1 MARLTAI
8 TLLTF
13 AGLLAAASPGA
24 PLPPSVPGIDAPQLA
39 PLGKHP
45 VGFRSVTLV
54 HQDQPDLL
62 NADPATGHVRLHAR
76 ALTVDLWY
84 PAKARRGAAPVT
96 YVASLYGEP
105 PSPAVQFSVRG
116 LAIPNAAPD
125 GKGYPLVI
133 VSHGYSNAPAVMT
146 WLTENLASKGYVV
159 AAIHH
164 DDPDP
169 YVVSAEK
176 RAAPNFNRP
185 VDIAFVA
192 AAMRRDLGTLIDPAQ
207 VALIG
212 YSQGGYGVLAA
223 GGASLDPDGPNMG
236 QVAGGWLKKLARGAS
251 TEADGKVPGVKAIVA
266 IAPAGGA
273 PRSAWGNEGLLGITA
288 PLLLI
293 QGDADRTVDYQTGAL
308 ADFENARNSDRYL
321 LTYRQAGHSIAL
333 SPAPAQMRHSLWDL
347 DWFEDPIWRQDR
359 LNAINLH
366 FITAFL
372 AFNLKGDASMSSFLD
387 VPIEN
392 GSDGVWNAPA
402 GTPWGAYSPGGN
414 GITLWK
420 GFQRRH
426 AQGINLRHAAA
437 GR

>member
-8 TLLTF
+8 TLMAFT
-13 AGLLAAASPGA
+13 GLLAAARPGA

-39 PLGKHP
+39 PLGPHA
-45 VGFRSVTLV
+45 VGFRSITLV
-54 HQDQPDLL
+54 HQAQPDLL
-62 NADPATGHVRLHAR
+62 NVDRATGRVQLYAR

-96 YVASLYGEP
+96 YAASLYGEP
-105 PSPAVQFSVRG
+105 PRPPARFSVLG
-116 LAIPNAAPD
+116 LAIPGAAPD

-133 VSHGYSNAPAVMT
+133 LSHGYSNAPAVMT

-164 DDPDP
+164 EDPDP
-169 YVVSAEK
+169 YVVSADK

-192 AAMRRDLGTLIDPAQ
+192 AMLRHDLGALIDPAE

-223 GGASLDPDGPNMG
+223 GGAGLDPEGPNMG
-236 QVAGGWLKKLARGAS
+236 QVAGGWMKRLAQGAA
-251 TEADGKVPGVKAIVA
+251 TEAEGKVPGVKAIVA

-273 PRSAWGNEGLLGITA
+273 PRSAWGKEGLLGITA

-293 QGDADRTVDYQTGAL
+293 QGDADKTVDYQTGAL
-308 ADFENARNSDRYL
+308 ADFENARNSNRYL

-333 SPAPAQMRHSLWDL
+333 SPAPAQMRSSLWDL

-359 LNAINLH
+359 VNAINLH

-372 AFNLKGDASMSSFLD
+372 AINLKGDASMNSFLD
-387 VPIEN
+387 VPVDD
-392 GSDGVWNAPA
+392 GGDGVWNAPP
-402 GTPWGAYSPGGN
+402 GTSWGAYSPGGN

-426 AQGINLRHAAA
+426 AQGLVLRHAAA